1 MKFYSSVDTPHYPH
15 ANHLY
20 TLDTE
25 SFSIDVDPI
34 DRKHYRAIAEVASL
48 GPLTVSRV
56 ESNAA
61 IVTRKGDRNLERENG
76 RFSFVFVIQGEV
88 IISHHL
94 GNTELEAKDFV
105 LLDNGYNRTMF
116 VYNQVSLLL
125 ISVPGQVLK
134 KLIPRPEDV
143 TGLKMS
149 HGQLNNGVLFETLLG
164 FWLQLKQGQLQEF
177 APSLSD
183 NLLKNITQAYSQTG
197 REKIT
202 KCTRRM
208 AQVRELVE
216 EHLSNPDLTVEMLA
230 GQMNVSSR
238 YLRALFANSERISHY
253 ILRRRLEECAK
264 QLSNA
269 LYRNISITS
278 IAFQWGFNS
287 PAHFS
292 RAFRQK
298 YGTTPREYRK
308 QHGGR

>member
-1 MKFYSSVDTPHYPH
+1 MKFYSSVDTPQHPH

-34 DRKHYRAIAEVASL
+34 DKKRYRAVAEVASL
-48 GPLTVSRV
+48 GPLTVARV

-61 IVTRKGDRNLERENG
+61 IVTRKNERRGEREES
-76 RFSFVFVIQGEV
+76 RFSFLFAVQGEV

-105 LLDNGYNRTMF
+105 LLDNRYQRTMF
-116 VYNQVSLLL
+116 VYSAVTLLMVT
-125 ISVPGQVLK
+125 VPAGLLK
-134 KLIPRPEDV
+134 KYIPRPEEV
-143 TGLKMS
+143 AGLKMS
-149 HGQLNNGVLFETLLG
+149 HGQLNNGFLFETLLSL
-164 FWLQLKQGQLQEF
+164 WLQIKQGTLKDF
-177 APSLSD
+177 APSLSES
-183 NLLKNITQAYSQTG
+183 LLKNISQAYSETG
-197 REKIT
+197 SGRT
-202 KCTRRM
+202 SKCTHRM
-208 AQVRELVE
+208 TQVKELVE
-216 EHLSNPDLTVEMLA
+216 RNLGNPELTVEMLA
-230 GQMNVSSR
+230 TELKVSSR

-253 ILRRRLEECAK
+253 ILRRRLEECAS
-264 QLSNA
+264 QLANP

-298 YGTTPREYRK
+298 YGMTPREYRK
-308 QHGGR
+308 QGGQS